1 MSLSR
6 IAALSPPAGLLRAGG
21 GGEHPATHT
30 PTPTVSRAAPAATTA
45 KPTTTAAAPSTATAA
60 PAPAGDAL
68 AIDAAASSVGF
79 VGSKVT
85 GKHEGK
91 FGKISGSVTL
101 AGGKPE
107 GGKVTVEIDLDSA
120 KTDSEKLDGH
130 LKSPDFFDVAK
141 FPKATFT
148 SSEIKAGGDKGAT
161 HTVTGE
167 LDLHGQKKTISF
179 PATIAVAGDAVTATS
194 EFSINRKDFGIVY
207 AGMKDDL
214 IRDDVLI
221 KLSLKAP
228 TKK

>member
-6 IAALSPPAGLLRAGG
+6 IAALSLPAVLLLAVVGC
-21 GGEHPATHT
+21 EDPASDK
-30 PTPTVSRAAPAATTA
+30 PKATVSSAAPAATTA